1 MYEERKILWR
11 GTLLIYFL
19 SKIRR
24 RRGRDRIV
32 ADFITMY
39 AISAYHR

>member
-19 SKIRR
+19 SKIRG